1 MVATAIGQKHLMP
14 DIDERVSKLE
24 RDMVELQTTVR
35 IQLKDLYNRT
45 KRVEAVLW
53 AAQTASTVL
62 LLTILTKMQ

>member
-1 MVATAIGQKHLMP
+1 MAAVAIGQKHLMP
-14 DIDERVSKLE
+14 NLDERVSKLE
-24 RDMVELQTTVR
+24 REMVALQTEVR

>member
-1 MVATAIGQKHLMP
+1 MP

-62 LLTILTKMQ
+62 LLTILSKMQ

>member
-1 MVATAIGQKHLMP
+1 MAAAAIGQKHLMP